1 MKFIILTGLLAFS
14 LSGLSAYAHV
24 AMNTGA
30 AKSAAL
36 AAAPQTTAPSCDNET
51 VDSLTEKALY
61 VMAKRYKSEKVGV
74 GVAIQNGT
82 KITTSVAIFQGKGGN
97 DGVKVDRI
105 GSITV
110 DLEKCDIHNTLIGI
124 FDILDV
130 K

>member
-1 MKFIILTGLLAFS
+1 MKFFILASFLVFS
-14 LSGLSAYAHV
+14 FHVQAARQPIVAPTVFNSAE
-24 AMNTGA
+24 
-30 AKSAAL
+30 
-36 AAAPQTTAPSCDNET
+36 APACDNQT

-61 VMAKRYKSEKVGV
+61 AMAKRYKSEKVGL
-74 GVAIQNGT
+74 GVAIQNGN

-105 GSITV
+105 GSISV
-110 DLEKCDIHNTLIGI
+110 DLEKCAIHDTLIGI